1 MKKLVNKLSAAWV
14 RNAMMLA
21 FFIVIFPCGVRA
33 GVITTDTVWQGE
45 VRVTED
51 VLVPEGITLTIRPG
65 TIVKVFAAESTKTDP
80 EHMSPLTEITVR
92 GVLRVEGTATSP
104 VAFSGEEKKV
114 GSWAGIVVDH
124 GTATVAGC
132 RIADAETAVHVFDGN
147 LRLKDSTIRE
157 NRYGVVA
164 QGEKSDIAVE
174 NSRVADNDYGLF
186 SLQGA
191 HIVTAASV
199 VKGNRKKDV
208 YSASGKE
215 HRPEVPP
222 VVAGDFPVGRSY
234 KDEALRGDTVWQ
246 GRVEVGGVVRVPEGS
261 RLIVL
266 PGTIVEFTKKDT
278 NGDGIGENGLLIQ
291 GRLIAKGTREHPII
305 FRSAEKEKRMG
316 DWDAINIMNSAGAQ
330 NLIEYCRIEHAYRG
344 LHFHFSTVV
353 VQNSVLTNNYRGV
366 QFQESSVEMKGNHLY
381 ANKSG
386 VQGRDSDITFSDN
399 VIADNYVGANFF
411 RTNINARGNRIV
423 GNWKEGMR
431 IREGVSSLQENL
443 IDGNRYGLMVADN
456 YYGDYSRNSITNN
469 LETGL
474 SLKNVDN
481 VEILGNVIAANG
493 INGVNVQDTRAI
505 IKGNQIADNG
515 ERGMGVISFD
525 GVITENNF
533 IANGLYAIDLD
544 GTNDISAP
552 FNWWGGDDVDTII
565 FDKKDDPSR
574 GRVVHEKASAS
585 TFPFPW
591 PLRSVSTD
599 TTWRGVVTVKNS
611 VTVLPGAVL
620 TVVPGTKVAF
630 CPGTG
635 LAIKGRIIARGRGD
649 RKIVFTSEQGT
660 DASAWDEILLEYAT
674 GSEIAHAVFE
684 YATWGIHSHFTN
696 LSITDCHFRK
706 NYGGMR
712 FRSGPVLIARSVFED
727 NVIGIRAYI
736 GNAVIRENSITKNE
750 TGIFVREKGGGLT
763 ITRNDIFGNS
773 NYNIRVGDF
782 NNEDIDARE
791 NWWGTGTPAQ
801 TIFDG
806 RNEPGIGNVLFEP
819 PLREP
824 VKPED
829 KELP

>member
-1 MKKLVNKLSAAWV
+1 MKKLVNKLSGAWL

-21 FFIVIFPCGVRA
+21 FFIVVSPCGVRA
-33 GVITTDTVWQGE
+33 GVITADTVWQGE
-45 VRVTED
+45 VRVAED

-65 TIVKVFAAESTKTDP
+65 TTIKVVAAESTKTDP
-80 EHMSPLTEITVR
+80 EYVSPLTEITVR
-92 GVLRVEGTATSP
+92 GTLRVEGTATSP
-104 VAFSGEEKKV
+104 VDFSGEEKKA

-132 RIADAETAVHVFDGN
+132 RIAHAETALHVFDGT
-147 LRLKDSTIRE
+147 LRLLDSTIRE

-164 QGEKSDIAVE
+164 QGEKSGITVE
-174 NSRVADNDYGLF
+174 NSRIADNDYGLF
-186 SLQGA
+186 TLQGP
-191 HIVTAASV
+191 HVVTTTAV

-208 YSASGKE
+208 YSASVKE
-215 HRPEVPP
+215 YRPEVPP
-222 VVAGDFPVGRSY
+222 VSAGEPPVDRRY

-246 GRVEVGGVVRVPEGS
+246 GRVEVGGIVRVPEGS
-261 RLIVL
+261 RLIVM
-266 PGTIVEFTKKDT
+266 PGTIVEFSKKDT

-305 FRSAEKEKRMG
+305 FRSAEKEKGMG

-366 QFQESSVEMKGNHLY
+366 QFQESSVDIKGNHLY

-411 RTNINARGNRIV
+411 RTNITARGNRIV
-423 GNWKEGMR
+423 GNWKEGLR

-443 IDGNRYGLMVADN
+443 IDGNRYGLMVADT

-481 VEILGNVIAANG
+481 VEILGNIVAANG
-493 INGVNVQDTRAI
+493 INGLNVQDTRAV
-505 IKGNQIADNG
+505 IKGNQISDNG
-515 ERGMGVISFD
+515 ERGMGIISFD

-533 IANGLYAIDLD
+533 IANGQYAIDLD
-544 GTNDISAP
+544 GPKDVSAP
-552 FNWWGGDDVDTII
+552 SNWWGGADVNTVI
-565 FDKKDDPSR
+565 FDRKDDASR
-574 GRVVHEKASAS
+574 GRVAHEKASAS
-585 TFPFPW
+585 PIPFAW
-591 PLRSVSTD
+591 PLRFVSTD
-599 TTWRGVVTVKNS
+599 TIWRGVITVNTAL
-611 VTVLPGAVL
+611 TVLPGAVL
-620 TVVPGTKVAF
+620 TVAPGTKVAF
-630 CPGTG
+630 SQGTG
-635 LAIKGRIIARGRGD
+635 LAVKGRIIAKGRDDG
-649 RKIVFTSEQGT
+649 KIIFTSVQRTG
-660 DASAWDEILLEYAT
+660 ASDWDEILLEYAT

-684 YATWGIHSHFTN
+684 YATWGIHCHFTN
-696 LSITDCHFRK
+696 LSITDCHFKK

-712 FRSGPVLIARSVFED
+712 FRSGPVQVTRSVFED

-736 GNAVIRENSITKNE
+736 GNAVIRENRITRNE

-763 ITRNDIFGNS
+763 ITRNDIFDNS

-782 NNEDIDARE
+782 NNEDIDAKG
-791 NWWGTGTPAQ
+791 NWWGTDNPPQ

-819 PLREP
+819 ALKEP
-824 VKPED
+824 VKPGV

>member
-1 MKKLVNKLSAAWV
+1 
-14 RNAMMLA
+14 MMLA
-21 FFIVIFPCGVRA
+21 FFIVASPCGVHA

-51 VLVPEGITLTIRPG
+51 VLVPEGITLTLRPG
-65 TIVKVFAAESTKTDP
+65 TTVKVVAAESTKTDP
-80 EHMSPLTEITVR
+80 EYVSPLTEITVR
-92 GVLRVEGTATSP
+92 GVLRAQGTSNSP
-104 VAFSGEEKKV
+104 VEFSGEEKRA
-114 GSWAGIVVDH
+114 GSWAGIVVDQ
-124 GTATVAGC
+124 GTAVLEGC
-132 RIADAETAVHVFDGN
+132 RIEHAETAVHVFDGN
-147 LRLKDSTIRE
+147 LRLKDSIIRE

-164 QGEKSDIAVE
+164 QGEKGKIAVE
-174 NSRVADNDYGLF
+174 NSRIADNDYGLF

-199 VKGNRKKDV
+199 VKINRKKDV
-208 YSASGKE
+208 YSASGKG
-215 HRPEVPP
+215 HRSEASP
-222 VVAGDFPVGRSY
+222 VAAGDIPVGRRY

-246 GRVEVGGVVRVPEGS
+246 GRVEVGGIVRVPEGS

-266 PGTIVEFTKKDT
+266 PGTIVEFSKKDT
-278 NGDGIGENGLLIQ
+278 NGDGIGENGLQIQ

-305 FRSAEKEKRMG
+305 FRSAENGKKMG
-316 DWDAINIMNSAGAQ
+316 DWDAINIMNSDSAQ

-344 LHFHFSTVV
+344 LHFHFSSVV

-386 VQGRDSDITFSDN
+386 VQGRDSDITFFDN

-411 RTNINARGNRIV
+411 RTNITARGNRIV
-423 GNWKEGMR
+423 GNLKEGMR

-443 IDGNRYGLMVADN
+443 FDGNRHGLMVADT
-456 YYGDYSRNSITNN
+456 YYGDYSRNSVTNN

-493 INGVNVQDTRAI
+493 INGLNVQDTRAI

-515 ERGMGVISFD
+515 ERGMGIISFD

-544 GTNDISAP
+544 GMKDISAP
-552 FNWWGGDDVDTII
+552 SNWWGGGDVDTAI
-565 FDKKDDPSR
+565 FDRKDDPSR
-574 GRVVHEKASAS
+574 GRVAYEKASDGPFS
-585 TFPFPW
+585 FPW

-599 TTWRGVVTVKNS
+599 TTWRGVVTVKNT

-620 TVVPGTKVAF
+620 TVVPGTRVAF
-630 CPGTG
+630 SPGTG

-684 YATWGIHSHFTN
+684 YATWGIHCHFTN
-696 LSITDCHFRK
+696 LSITDCHFKK

-712 FRSGPVLIARSVFED
+712 FRSGPVQIARSVFED

-736 GNAVIRENSITKNE
+736 GNAVIRENRITKNE

-763 ITRNDIFGNS
+763 ITRNNIFDNS

-782 NNEDIDARE
+782 NNEDIDAKE
-791 NWWGTGTPAQ
+791 NWWGTVNPLQ

-806 RNEPGIGNVLFEP
+806 RSEPGIGNVLFEP
-819 PLREP
+819 SLREP
-824 VKPED
+824 VKPGGN
-829 KELP
+829 ELL